1 MSEVQVL
8 DKTFKTLIPKE
19 KIQERIK
26 EIATQINEEMKD
38 KNPLFLAILN
48 GSFIFAAD
56 LCRHLTINHEISFIK
71 LASYEG
77 TSSTGAIKQMI
88 GLNSDMQNRHVIILE
103 DIIDTGLTMKYILE
117 QLTEQSPAS
126 IQICTLLHKPAKQQ
140 VPMDIKYIAF
150 NIPNDFVVGY
160 GLDYNQQGRNLNE
173 IYTLKK

>member
-8 DKTFKTLIPKE
+8 DKTFKTLITKE

-88 GLNSDMQNRHVIILE
+88 GLNSDIQNRHVIILE

>member
-8 DKTFKTLIPKE
+8 DKTFKTLITKE

-126 IQICTLLHKPAKQQ
+126 IQICTLLHKPANQQ